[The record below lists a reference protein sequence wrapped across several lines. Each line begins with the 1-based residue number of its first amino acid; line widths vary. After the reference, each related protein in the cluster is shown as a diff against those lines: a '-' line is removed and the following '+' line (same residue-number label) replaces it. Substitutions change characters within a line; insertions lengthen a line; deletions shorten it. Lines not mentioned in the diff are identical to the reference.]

1 MSDRDY
7 YEILGVMPGAD
18 GPIVDQAYW
27 HMARKY
33 QAAAVADPRAR
44 TQLDDLNEAY
54 GVLGTPRLRTQYD
67 AFREDVLVQ
76 GSVKTPKRRGI
87 RRLARPN
94 DAPASD
100 GGEKPRLA
108 FRYDLCAYVVASCVG
123 LTALIAGLLGA
134 PLVVPVAAMLIA
146 TAAALAPTATRSF
159 RLYITGQHG
168 ERETEMEQQPSSEVA
183 VPHVATRQRSS
194 DRDNVLASGR
204 PERVGPTAKRSDS
217 ASATEIHAST
227 AAMISRWRSS
237 VGLKAP
243 SGTAS
248 DPDRQPDTTL
258 VEIFQSE
265 HEIDSQS
272 EPLTAVIDILRGS
285 RQPSEFR

>member
-1 MSDRDY
+1 MSNRDY

-54 GVLGTPRLRTQYD
+54 GVLGTPRLRTHYD
-67 AFREDVLVQ
+67 AFREDVLEQ
-76 GSVKTPKRRGI
+76 GSAKTPKRRGI
-87 RRLARPN
+87 RRVARPN
-94 DAPASD
+94 DAPTS
-100 GGEKPRLA
+100 GGEKPHLA
-108 FRYDLCAYVVASCVG
+108 FRYDLCAYVVGSCVG

-134 PLVVPVAAMLIA
+134 PLVIPVAAILLA
-146 TAAALAPTATRSF
+146 TAAATAPTATRRF
-159 RLYITGQHG
+159 RVYITGRHG
-168 ERETEMEQQPSSEVA
+168 PRKTEMEQQPSSEVA
-183 VPHVATRQRSS
+183 VPHVARQRNS
-194 DRDNVLASGR
+194 DRDNVLASGQ

-243 SGTAS
+243 SSTAS

-265 HEIDSQS
+265 QEIDSQS